1 MRGRNINNPEV
12 TKKSEFVLAR
22 TLPVS
27 RDEDSSAFLR
37 KSLPKIKAGIP
48 GVIADI
54 ACGFGRNAFYLAR
67 RGFEIECLDNDTAA
81 LEHISRNNTSD
92 CNLKTTKIDFDLEL
106 LPFSENSLAGAIC
119 VHSWRYKWC
128 DNIIESISPLINK
141 GGFIFI
147 ETVANRGGNYI
158 ELPPAGYIRGKIER
172 YFDIVS
178 YTEKKAGPES
188 CDAVTVKAFG
198 VRV

>member
-1 MRGRNINNPEV
+1 MMGEKISNSGQTN
-12 TKKSEFVLAR
+12 KSEL
-22 TLPVS
+22 LPADTHPIS

-37 KSLPKIKAGIP
+37 RSFPKIKAGIP

-67 RGFEIECLDNDTAA
+67 RGFEIECLDNNISA
-81 LEHISRNNTSD
+81 LEHISKYNAPNCS
-92 CNLKTTKIDFDLEL
+92 LKTTKIDFDLEL
-106 LPFSENSLAGAIC
+106 LPFSESSLAGAIC

-128 DNIIESISPLINK
+128 NNIIESISPLINK

-158 ELPPAGYIRGKIER
+158 ELPRSGYIIGKLER
-172 YFDIVS
+172 YFDIVN
-178 YTEKKAGPES
+178 YIENKAGPES
-188 CDAVTVKAFG
+188 CDAVTVKAFAI
-198 VRV
+198 RV